1 VYEILVNDDQVQD
14 MILHRASSQEITR
27 TLQKNGNLRT
37 LKEDAAFKVLHGV
50 TTLEE
55 ATRAVMV

>member
-1 VYEILVNDDQVQD
+1 
-14 MILHRASSQEITR
+14 MILHRASAQEITR
-27 TLQKNGNLRT
+27 AMHKNKTLRT
-37 LKEDAAFKVLHGV
+37 LKEDAAHKVLQGV